1 MSNIQVTVTGDKE
14 FVRKLRSFTSGP
26 MDLKRSLGASGLY
39 LTNFF
44 SGEVF
49 ASRGRVIGQPW
60 SRLNESYAT
69 WKARM
74 FPGRPPLIRS
84 GEMQRSFFS
93 KASAQRLE
101 LGNRADHF
109 QFHNEGTGN
118 VPQRVMMR
126 IDEQRAA
133 RVAKY
138 IIGDLG
144 EQMTKA
150 GLV

>member
-1 MSNIQVTVTGDKE
+1 MSDIQVTVTGDKE
-14 FVRKLRSFTSGP
+14 FVRKLRAFTSGP
-26 MDLKRSLGASGLY
+26 MDLKRSLSASGLY

-49 ASRGRVIGQPW
+49 ASRGRVIGKPW

-84 GEMQRSFFS
+84 GEMQRSFFY

-109 QFHNEGTGN
+109 QFHQEGMG
-118 VPQRVMMR
+118 VPQRMLMR
-126 IDEQRAA
+126 VDEQRAA

-138 IIGDLG
+138 IIGDLA
-144 EQMTKA
+144 EQMQKA